1 MVKYE
6 GLISKFKVENIE
18 KDEERGLSFNHYS
31 KLNNIFDYE
40 YKTNTMKYD
49 KIVYI
54 SLNENKI
61 NIDEKEKIKEKDGKN
76 KIELTFKI
84 DKIMKCNQCSQL
96 TCSKCGVCLG
106 KGTKTVVDY
115 QLNLNV
121 LIERIELLRSGRKI
135 KNFVL
140 IINRLGIII

>member
-6 GLISKFKVENIE
+6 GLISKFKEENIE

-84 DKIMKCNQCSQL
+84 DKIMKCN
-96 TCSKCGVCLG
+96 
-106 KGTKTVVDY
+106 
-115 QLNLNV
+115 
-121 LIERIELLRSGRKI
+121 
-135 KNFVL
+135 
-140 IINRLGIII
+140 